1 MTSRYG
7 RTKGDFLA
15 LARTFF
21 RDTRSM
27 DATISSFDLAC
38 WRGAVPRMS
47 VAHTHDDLE
56 FNCAPVELEYL
67 VDGRQVVI
75 PAGALAV
82 FWAARPH
89 QLVRDSGGSEL
100 AWLTVPLAQARGW
113 RLPGEFLTRMFAGDV
128 AVAPEAVGPLALA
141 ERAGSWSAELDPTH
155 PLHRAAVT
163 EVQAF
168 VLRAAF
174 ATAAEGP
181 VEKVGGGLRA
191 DVADMAAWIARHA
204 AEDVTVAAVA
214 AHVHLHPNHAM
225 TVFRHALGVTIG
237 EYLAQCRIARARELL
252 LTTDDAIP
260 DIAASAGFGSLSQF
274 YARFRDHTGEA
285 PAAYRRRHAG

>member
-1 MTSRYG
+1 MGS
-7 RTKGDFLA
+7 A
-15 LARTFF
+15 
-21 RDTRSM
+21 
-27 DATISSFDLAC
+27 ISSFDLAC

-56 FNCAPVELEYL
+56 FNTAPVDLEYL
-67 VDGRQVVI
+67 IDGRQVVI

-89 QLVRDSGGSEL
+89 QLVRDSGESAL

-113 RLPGEFLTRMFAGDV
+113 RLPGAFLARMFAGEI
-128 AVAPEAVGPLALA
+128 AVAGTAVGPLALA
-141 ERAGSWSAELDPTH
+141 DRVESWSDELAAAH
-155 PLHRAAVT
+155 PLRRAAVG

-168 VLRAAF
+168 VLRAAHAVAP
-174 ATAAEGP
+174 ATPAGRT
-181 VEKVGGGLRA
+181 GGGLRA

-204 AEDVTVAAVA
+204 AEDISVADVAAQ
-214 AHVHLHPNHAM
+214 VHLHPHHAM
-225 TVFRHALGVTIG
+225 SVFRAALGVTVG

-252 LTTDDAIP
+252 LMTDAAIP

-274 YARFRDHTGEA
+274 YARFREHTGEA
-285 PAAYRRRHAG
+285 PAAYRRRHGG

>member
-1 MTSRYG
+1 M
-7 RTKGDFLA
+7 KGDFLA
-15 LARTFF
+15 LARDFF
-21 RDTRSM
+21 RNTRIM
-27 DATISSFDLAC
+27 DAVTSSFDLAC

-89 QLVRDSGGSEL
+89 QLVRDSRGSEL

-113 RLPGEFLTRMFAGDV
+113 RLPGDFLTRMFAGDIGV
-128 AVAPEAVGPLALA
+128 AATATGPLALA
-141 ERAGSWSAELDPTH
+141 ERVETWREELRAGH
-155 PLHRAAVT
+155 PLRRAAVA

-168 VLRAAF
+168 VLRAAQ
-174 ATAAEGP
+174 AIAADAP
-181 VEKVGGGLRA
+181 AEKAAGGLRA
-191 DVADMAAWIARHA
+191 DVADMAAWIAQHA
-204 AEDVTVAAVA
+204 AEDVSVAAVA
-214 AHVHLHPNHAM
+214 DHVHLHPNHAM
-225 TVFRHALGVTIG
+225 AVFRTALGVTIG
-237 EYLAQCRIARARELL
+237 DYLAQCRIARARELL

-285 PAAYRRRHAG
+285 PAAYRRRHGA

>member
-1 MTSRYG
+1 MNA
-7 RTKGDFLA
+7 DFL
-15 LARTFF
+15 LRRRTYF
-21 RDTRSM
+21 RDTRIM
-27 DATISSFDLAC
+27 DATPSSFDLAC

-56 FNCAPVELEYL
+56 FNTAPVELEYL

-100 AWLTVPLAQARGW
+100 TWLTVPLAQARGW
-113 RLPGEFLTRMFAGDV
+113 RLPGEFLARMFAGDI
-128 AVAPEAVGPLALA
+128 AVAEAARGPLDLA
-141 ERAGSWSAELDPTH
+141 ERVGSWGEELRPGH
-155 PLHRAAVT
+155 PLRRAAVG

-168 VLRAAF
+168 VLRAAQ
-174 ATAAEGP
+174 ATAAG
-181 VEKVGGGLRA
+181 VAAGSVAGGLRA
-191 DVADMAAWIARHA
+191 DVADMAAWIAEHA
-204 AEDVTVAAVA
+204 AEDVSVAQVA
-214 AHVHLHPNHAM
+214 DHVHLHPHHAM
-225 TVFRHALGVTIG
+225 TVFRAALGVTIG

-252 LTTDDAIP
+252 LTTDEAIP
-260 DIAASAGFGSLSQF
+260 DIAVSAGFGSLSQF

-285 PAAYRRRHAG
+285 PAAYRRRHEV